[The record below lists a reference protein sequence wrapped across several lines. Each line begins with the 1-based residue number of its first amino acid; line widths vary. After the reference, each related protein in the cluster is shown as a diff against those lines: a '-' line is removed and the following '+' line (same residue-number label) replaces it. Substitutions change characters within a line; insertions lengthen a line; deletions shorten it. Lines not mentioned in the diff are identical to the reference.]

1 MGRQKITIEYPLAAK
16 SSGIVWG
23 LISTAAGLQKWIAD
37 YVTED
42 GDTMTFTWGQAWTQ
56 RDTKVSRI
64 LMREKQQRVMR
75 MKWDYIEEDYAYWEM
90 RVEKSEIT
98 GHLVLVITD
107 FGPADDLD
115 YLRDLWNG
123 NLERLHRVSGL

>member
-1 MGRQKITIEYPLAAK
+1 MGRQKITIEYPLSAR
-16 SSGIVWG
+16 SPGIVWG

-37 YVTED
+37 YVSED
-42 GDTMTFTWGQAWTQ
+42 GSTMTFTWGEAWTQ
-56 RDTKVSRI
+56 KDIKTSQVIRK
-64 LMREKQQRVMR
+64 EKNHYIRL
-75 MKWDYIEEDYAYWEM
+75 KWDYIEEDYAYWEM
-90 RVEKSEIT
+90 RIERSEVT

-123 NLERLHRVSGL
+123 NLDRLHRVSGL

>member
-1 MGRQKITIEYPLAAK
+1 MGRQIITIEYPLAAR
-16 SSGIVWG
+16 SPAIAWE
-23 LISTAAGLQKWIAD
+23 LISTAAGLQKWIAN

-42 GDTMTFTWGQAWTQ
+42 GPTMTFTWGEAWTQ
-56 RDTKVSRI
+56 RDTKTARI
-64 LMREKQQRVMR
+64 IEKRKSSYKIR

-90 RVEKSEIT
+90 RIDKSEVT
-98 GHLVLVITD
+98 GHLVLTITD